1 MCNDLTR
8 QIMLHKD
15 DAYKALTLKLTPGLK
30 PDSVISVRIPILR
43 KIAKDARQEEA
54 RAFIDVLPHD
64 YYEENN
70 LHGAMLDGLP
80 DKRLPENLR
89 PRYVSC
95 GHVRLLQ

>member
-30 PDSVISVRIPILR
+30 PDSVIGVRIPILR

-54 RAFIDVLPHD
+54 CAFIDVLPHD

-70 LHGAMLDGLP
+70 RLFDRAH
-80 DKRLPENLR
+80 KRLRRVRQPFGRISSLR
-89 PRYVSC
+89 
-95 GHVRLLQ
+95 G